1 MQCQY
6 NFAVLRRISAERA
19 GGYQPNRERGGLL
32 STITTIDQWRQAAA
46 NDQRLVVDCA
56 SCDAML
62 WNSNYSRISTT
73 PSRWRWAPR
82 CGGSRVPLTPRHGCA
97 LRCGLLLGGGYA
109 RHRLV

>member
-56 SCDAML
+56 SCGAIR
-62 WNSNYSRISTT
+62 WNSKSSRISTT
-73 PSRWRWAPR
+73 PSRRRWAPR
-82 CGGSRVPLTPRHGCA
+82 CGGPRFPPTSR
-97 LRCGLLLGGGYA
+97 GGGDLSMSW
-109 RHRLV
+109 LVGVGQAKH